1 MIYKVSLFFESY
13 SMVLCA
19 TIDCFPSLYWYPV
32 ASIRLPFLSYL
43 KTYSFAAVR
52 NIKDGLVTLD
62 VKEKKDSEE
71 TREVV
76 IAADT
81 IVMSVGALPNEK
93 LYEELAAEESG
104 LEVYNIGDSAG
115 IANVQSAIGMA
126 CRLVEELTRKGC

>member
-1 MIYKVSLFFESY
+1 V
-13 SMVLCA
+13 
-19 TIDCFPSLYWYPV
+19 
-32 ASIRLPFLSYL
+32 

-81 IVMSVGALPNEK
+81 IVMSVGALPNEQ
-93 LYEELAAEESG
+93 LYEELAGDESG

-126 CRLVEELTRKGC
+126 CRLVEELTGKGW